1 MRSCKPLS
9 ILLCTTVSCAAPP
22 PEFEDP
28 GIVIP
33 DLGAAPSPW
42 DQLPDN
48 DRGQPPP
55 LTTGGSGATT
65 ATGPTDPSTSTGND
79 PVADLQGLLL
89 TEILPNPEGK
99 DGGGSSPEFI
109 EILNTTDKTL
119 PLAELSILARG
130 WPRIDAE
137 EIGLEERQLDPAE
150 TLVLFRYSD
159 LEEAPFSGVVHE
171 NSTLEVH
178 FVTAA
183 GLRNSDGAVILVGP
197 EDEALDAIIYGGP
210 PPPSHDFPGAWQG
223 AAVAAPGSG
232 ESRCRIDP
240 QDDTDSADD
249 WIICAPSPG
258 DPGDPGDLGE
268 GGSTSGTDSDGT
280 TGSTTTDTST
290 TGDFPVDATLVITEV
305 LSNAPGPSAYERE
318 LEYVEILNLG
328 PDDVDLDS
336 WTIADA
342 LDIDA
347 PGRDPLL
354 YREGDGGCQPATC
367 LAVGER
373 ALLVG
378 GAYIGPIGDALV
390 LETDDTTLA
399 DGGLTAHEPVV
410 LRDADELIASTYR
423 VWDDAY
429 AEPYPIDT
437 ELPLHRQ
444 SPEAED
450 DPSSWNFDA
459 PSPGLP

>member
-1 MRSCKPLS
+1 MRSSNYLS
-9 ILLCTTVSCAAPP
+9 ISLLCTVACAAAP

-28 GIVIP
+28 TIVIP
-33 DLGAAPSPW
+33 DLGSAPSPW
-42 DQLPDN
+42 DQIPEHQ
-48 DRGQPPP
+48 GQAP
-55 LTTGGSGATT
+55 LTTGGSGAT
-65 ATGPTDPSTSTGND
+65 ATGPADPSTSTGD
-79 PVADLQGLLL
+79 TPVVDLHGLLI

-99 DGGGSSPEFI
+99 DGGASSPEFV
-109 EILNTTDKTL
+109 EIINIADEAL

-130 WPRIDAE
+130 WPRIDADE
-137 EIGLEERQLDPAE
+137 LGLEERQLGPAE

-171 NSTLEVH
+171 GSTLEVH

-183 GLRNSDGAVILVGP
+183 GLRNSDGAVILLGP
-197 EDEALDAIIYGGP
+197 GDEALDAIIYGAP

-223 AAVAAPGSG
+223 AAVEAPASG
-232 ESRCRIDP
+232 ESRCRFNL
-240 QDDTDSADD
+240 QDDSDSADD
-249 WIICAPSPG
+249 WLICTPTPG
-258 DPGDPGDLGE
+258 DPGELGE

-280 TGSTTTDTST
+280 TGSTTDTGT

-328 PDDVDLDS
+328 PDDVDLDT

-342 LDIDA
+342 VDIDA

-354 YREGDGGCQPATC
+354 YREGDGGCEPATC

-378 GAYIGPIGDALV
+378 GAYIGPVGDALV
-390 LETDDTTLA
+390 LETDDMTLA
-399 DGGLTAHEPVV
+399 DGGFTAHEPVV
-410 LRDADELIASTYR
+410 LRDADEQVASTYR

-444 SPEAED
+444 SSEAED
-450 DPSSWNFDA
+450 DPSNWDYDA